1 MATPRRLLQVTTIP
15 GTLEAF
21 ILPFAKHFRALG
33 WSVEAAANGVS
44 GNAACLA
51 AFDAVHDIDWSRNP
65 LSPKNLAAAREIAR
79 VVKVGEFD
87 ILNVHTPVASFVTRL
102 ALMRSRPKPAVVYTA
117 HGFHFHGAGNPV
129 TNLAFQA
136 LEKAAA
142 PRTDWLVVLN
152 SEDEAAAR
160 HLRLAPTNRLTFLP
174 GIGVDVEGFR
184 RRSEEGADRS
194 VTRRALGVPQDAPM
208 ALMVAEFTPNKRHT
222 DAVRAVAKLRL
233 EGMGIHLVVA
243 GDGNLRAATERLARD
258 MGLADAVHLL
268 GFRNDVPALLKAA
281 DVLLL
286 LSEREGLPRSVM
298 EAMAVGVP
306 VVGTRIRGI
315 ADLLG
320 DGAGYLVPVGNA
332 TAIAD
337 AVREA
342 VTSHDGSDGVAAS
355 AYKSVQRGAL
365 PSILAAYER
374 IYEAVLADPSRG

>member
-1 MATPRRLLQVTTIP
+1 MATSHRLLQVTTIP

-21 ILPFAKHFRALG
+21 ILPFARHFKALG

-44 GNAACLA
+44 GNVACLST
-51 AFDAVHDIDWSRNP
+51 FDAVHDVDWSRNP
-65 LSPKNLAAAREIAR
+65 LSPKNMAAAREIAR
-79 VVKVGEFD
+79 VVKDGEFD
-87 ILNVHTPVASFVTRL
+87 IVHVHTPVASFVTRL
-102 ALMRSRPKPAVVYTA
+102 ALRRSKPAVVYTA
-117 HGFHFHGAGNPV
+117 HGFHFHGSGDPL
-129 TNLAFQA
+129 TNVVFQA

-152 SEDEAAAR
+152 SEDEAAAKR
-160 HLRLAPTNRLTFLP
+160 LHLAPAGRLTFLP
-174 GIGVDVEGFR
+174 GIGVDIEGFL

-194 VTRRALGVPQDAPM
+194 ATRRALSVPEDAPV
-208 ALMVAEFTPNKRHT
+208 ALMVAEFTPNKRHA
-222 DAVRAVAKLRL
+222 DAVRSIARLRS

-243 GDGNLRAATERLARD
+243 GEGDLRAATERLAAD

-315 ADLLG
+315 TDLLS
-320 DGAGYLVPVGNA
+320 DGAGYLVPVGDVV
-332 TAIAD
+332 AIAD

-342 VTSHDGSDGVAAS
+342 TSARGAVEGVVARARQ
-355 AYKSVQRGAL
+355 KVEQGAL
-365 PSILAAYER
+365 PTILTAYER
-374 IYEAVLADPSRG
+374 IYDALLADPRGR